1 MSKYLRFDSENIANL
16 RVRMMTCRP
25 AEAMALPNGTLV
37 KLGDMELA
45 ETTPN
50 KVAEREIHVALA
62 PEGKEIAVVQM
73 PEINYKDDSRADRAL
88 GDFRNREGAPL
99 ACVILSNHD
108 VLGFSED
115 YFAGG
120 IANLK
125 VGDIVNMQ
133 NTLAEGQQLVKGTGI
148 KAGEVNFKVIQIKD
162 SSKPATVVYD
172 KVTGRAV
179 RKPMPYKMVSLEV
192 IIADAE

>member
-1 MSKYLRFDSENIANL
+1 MGKYLRFDSENIANL

-62 PEGKEIAVVQM
+62 PTGKEIAVVQM
-73 PEINYKDDSRADRAL
+73 PEINYKDDSRVDRAL
-88 GDFRNREGAPL
+88 GNFRNAEGAPL

-115 YFAGG
+115 YFVNG
-120 IANLK
+120 IEGLK
-125 VGDIVNMQ
+125 VGDIIKINA
-133 NTLAEGQQLVKGTGI
+133 TLAEGAQLE
-148 KAGEVNFKVIQIKD
+148 KADDLVAGQVNFKVIQIKD
-162 SSKPATVVYD
+162 SSKAVTVIYD
-172 KVTGRAV
+172 KQTGKAV
-179 RKPMPYKMVSLEV
+179 RRPVPYKMVSLEV
-192 IIADAE
+192 IIA

>member
-1 MSKYLRFDSENIANL
+1 MGKYLRFDSENIANL

-25 AEAMALPNGTLV
+25 EEAMALPNGTLV

-62 PEGKEIAVVQM
+62 PAGKEIAVVQM
-73 PEINYKDDSRADRAL
+73 PEINYKDDSRVDRAL
-88 GDFRNREGAPL
+88 GNFRNAEGAPL

-115 YFAGG
+115 YFVNG
-120 IANLK
+120 IEGLK
-125 VGDIVNMQ
+125 VGDIIKINA
-133 NTLAEGQQLVKGTGI
+133 TLAEGAQLE
-148 KAGEVNFKVIQIKD
+148 KADDLVAGQVNFKVIQIKD
-162 SSKPATVVYD
+162 SSKAVTVIYD
-172 KVTGRAV
+172 KQTEKAV
-179 RKPMPYKMVSLEV
+179 RRPVPYKMVSLEV
-192 IIADAE
+192 IIA

>member
-25 AEAMALPNGTLV
+25 EEAMALPNGTLV

-62 PEGKEIAVVQM
+62 PEGTEIAVVQM
-73 PEINYKDDSRADRAL
+73 PEINYKDDSRVDRAL

-115 YFAGG
+115 YFVGG
-120 IANLK
+120 IAGLK
-125 VGDIVNMQ
+125 VGDVVKINA
-133 NTLAEGQQLVKGTGI
+133 TLDEGAQLEKTNAVV
-148 KAGEVNFKVIQIKD
+148 AGQVNFKVIQIKD
-162 SSKPATVVYD
+162 SSKAVTVIYD
-172 KVTGRAV
+172 KVTGKAV
-179 RKPMPYKMVSLEV
+179 RKPAPYKMVSLEV
-192 IIADAE
+192 IIA

>member
-1 MSKYLRFDSENIANL
+1 MGKYLRFDSENIANL

-62 PEGKEIAVVQM
+62 PTGKEIAVVQM
-73 PEINYKDDSRADRAL
+73 PEINYKDDSRVDRAL
-88 GDFRNREGAPL
+88 GDFRNAEGAPL

-115 YFAGG
+115 YFVGG
-120 IANLK
+120 IEGLK
-125 VGDIVNMQ
+125 VGDIIKINA
-133 NTLAEGQQLVKGTGI
+133 TLAEGAQLE
-148 KAGEVNFKVIQIKD
+148 KADDLVDGQVNFKVIQIKD
-162 SSKPATVVYD
+162 SSKAVTVIYD
-172 KVTGRAV
+172 EVTGKAV
-179 RKPMPYKMVSLEV
+179 RRPAPYKMVSLEV
-192 IIADAE
+192 IIA

>member
-25 AEAMALPNGTLV
+25 EEAMALPNGTLV

-62 PEGKEIAVVQM
+62 PEGTEIAVVQM
-73 PEINYKDDSRADRAL
+73 PEINYKDDSRVDRAL

-115 YFAGG
+115 YFVGG
-120 IANLK
+120 IAGLK
-125 VGDIVNMQ
+125 VGDVVKINA
-133 NTLAEGQQLVKGTGI
+133 TLAEGAQLEKTNAVV
-148 KAGEVNFKVIQIKD
+148 AGQVNFKVIQIKD
-162 SSKPATVVYD
+162 SSKAVTVVYD
-172 KVTGRAV
+172 KVTGKAV
-179 RKPMPYKMVSLEV
+179 RKPAPYKMVSLEV
-192 IIADAE
+192 IIA

>member
-1 MSKYLRFDSENIANL
+1 MGKYLRFDSENIANL

-25 AEAMALPNGTLV
+25 EEAMALPNGTLV

-73 PEINYKDDSRADRAL
+73 PEINYKDDSRIDRAL
-88 GDFRNREGAPL
+88 GDFRNRAGAPL

-108 VLGFSED
+108 ILGFSED
-115 YFAGG
+115 YFVGG
-120 IANLK
+120 IEGLK
-125 VGDIVNMQ
+125 VGDVVKINA
-133 NTLAEGQQLVKGTGI
+133 TLAEGAQLE
-148 KAGEVNFKVIQIKD
+148 KADDLVAGQVNFKVIQIKD
-162 SSKPATVVYD
+162 SSKAVTVVYD
-172 KVTGRAV
+172 KITGMAE
-179 RKPMPYKMVSLEV
+179 RKPAPYKMVSLEV
-192 IIADAE
+192 IIA